1 MPPKNE
7 PAFETISVLSSDGRP
22 LAATLVHPVD
32 DMRGAIVLLGAVG
45 APRSYYRAFAAHAA
59 SKGFAVLLGDYRGC
73 GDSLL
78 GEGRRR
84 DQLRRDPATLGDWV
98 LRDAPAFVAA
108 MEGRFPGVPLHG
120 IGHSLGGQTFALL
133 ENVERFSSITVV
145 TAGSGDLRIYPPHL
159 RALYTV
165 QLTAVI
171 PLVAVFGY
179 TPGWLGLRYDL
190 PAGVVAE
197 WSRWCRTRG
206 YLAGVFPE
214 RPFPRRLPATIP
226 LRFFDVAD
234 DRIAPPPATEA
245 LRRLYDAPHHTHRVL
260 SAAEL
265 DRKDFGHFGP
275 FRPFAAPVWDDLLPP
290 RPEG

>member
-7 PAFETISVLSSDGRP
+7 TAFEELSIVARDGRP
-22 LAATLVHPVD
+22 LAATLAHPAD
-32 DMRGAIVLLGAVG
+32 EIRGAIVVLGAVG
-45 APRSYYRAFAAHAA
+45 APRSYYRAFAAYAA
-59 SKGFAVLLGDYRGC
+59 TRGFAVLLGDYRGC

-84 DQLRRDPATLGDWV
+84 EQLRRDPATLRDWV

-108 MEGRFPGVPLHG
+108 LAGRFPGLPLHG
-120 IGHSLGGQTFALL
+120 IGHSLGGQTFTLID
-133 ENVERFSSITVV
+133 EIERFSSVTVV
-145 TAGSGDLRIYPPHL
+145 TAGSGDLRSYPPHL
-159 RALYTV
+159 RALYTA

-171 PLVAVFGY
+171 PLIALFGY

-206 YLAGVFPE
+206 YVAGVFPE
-214 RPFPRRLPATIP
+214 RPFPRPIPSTIP

-245 LRRLYDAPHHTHRVL
+245 LRRLYDAPHQTHRVVTA
-260 SAAEL
+260 SEFA
-265 DRKDFGHFGP
+265 RKSFGHFGP
-275 FRPFAAPVWDDLLPP
+275 FRPFAAPLWDALLPP
-290 RPEG
+290 VRDR